1 MNHEMNYVIG
11 QVMSYLILL
20 GRFCEDIFLF
30 LYLLGGGVLLCAFLR
45 IVGRGWVGGEQVK

>member
-1 MNHEMNYVIG
+1 MNYVIG

-45 IVGRGWVGGEQVK
+45 IVGRGGVGGEQVK